1 MEHNDS
7 NKDGSDSN
15 ESFTDSEGGGGND
28 RDESS
33 VGSKFGFDIS

>member
-1 MEHNDS
+1 MIRIKMEVTAMRVS
-7 NKDGSDSN
+7 LIQM
-15 ESFTDSEGGGGND
+15 GGGND